1 MLQKSFRLM
10 LALFALFGLIIISSC
25 GGGGGGGGSSITS
38 SSNTSSNHG
47 ITIFRQTVTMQDT
60 DTSEYFPGQPNIW
73 DISDDFS
80 LSDGGD
86 DQFDGALVLS
96 IGSSFPSQT
105 YSDLNFSA
113 PAFDSTDGVK
123 VAAVVDGVTGN
134 INNNGDYPAIEGL
147 NSAYL
152 NDVYDGRVSQ
162 SVDLAGAVSP
172 VTLSWSWEA
181 NVSSGAFAMPGT
193 YLRAV
198 IRSATDGSLLET
210 LASVSSSESASYGPI
225 NLDAYINQTIILS
238 FEIRSSGT
246 GPNLIDAIT
255 ITDGAATPYITNGD
269 FETGDLTGWT
279 VNEPAEYQN
288 FTSST
293 ELIAG
298 LTVIRSFYTAPDKLW
313 GRWVDTFTNNTGA
326 QITETV
332 TYATTLGSEGYG
344 ILYETPGTAGMALTG
359 WDGTADAGLDPTGF
373 SNDRDFALVFGDVD
387 PANLTY
393 TSASALD
400 TADGSGDITHE
411 YDIIVDPGDTVTIVN
426 FIVMNGVDTNDTAL
440 DATATADVID
450 AAALDIVDNFWNDDQ
465 YRAGMTQAQINTV
478 INFF

>member
-25 GGGGGGGGSSITS
+25 GGGGGGGGGSITS
-38 SSNTSSNHG
+38 NSTTSSNHG
-47 ITIFRQTVTMQDT
+47 ITIFRQTVTMEDT

-86 DQFDGALVLS
+86 DQFDGALELS

-105 YSDLNFSA
+105 YSDLIFNA

-123 VAAVVDGVTGN
+123 VAAVVDGVVGN
-134 INNNGDYPAIEGL
+134 INNSGDFSAIEGL

-152 NDVYDGRVSQ
+152 NDVYDGRIAQ
-162 SVDLAGAVSP
+162 SVNLAGAVSP
-172 VTLSWSWEA
+172 ITLSWSWEA
-181 NVSSGAFAMPGT
+181 NVSSGAFTMSGT

-198 IRSATDGSLLET
+198 IRNATDGSILAT
-210 LASVSSSESASYGPI
+210 LASVSGSESASYGPI
-225 NLDAYINQTIILS
+225 NLDAYINQTIIIS

-246 GPNLIDAIT
+246 GPNLIDAVSL
-255 ITDGAATPYITNGD
+255 TDGAASQYLTNGD

-288 FTSST
+288 FTSSA
-293 ELIAG
+293 ELIGG
-298 LTVIRSFYTAPDKLW
+298 LTVTRSFYTVPNKLW

-332 TYATTLGSEGYG
+332 SYDTALGSEGYG
-344 ILYETPGTAGMALTG
+344 ILYETPGTGGMALTG

-373 SNDRDFALVFGDVD
+373 SNDRDFALVFGDADSV
-387 PANLTY
+387 TY
-393 TSASALD
+393 TSATALN

-411 YDIIVDPGDTVTIVN
+411 YNIIVDPGDTVSIVN
-426 FIVMNGVDTNDTAL
+426 FIVMNGVDTNDTAI
-440 DATATADVID
+440 DANATATAID

-465 YRAGMTQAQINTV
+465 YRAGMTQAQINAV
-478 INFF
+478 VNFF